1 MKTVV
6 PLCLLRSGSTVL
18 SGILHYLGVYMGKK
32 SDLIKGQHVNK
43 YGCFE
48 NQDFL
53 KLSHK
58 ILYDAGSSG
67 IYFDFPPEFKI
78 KQAVEKNWARVQET
92 IARNKKDPYW
102 GWKDPSTFHIIHYI
116 DSLLENPHYI
126 ILKRDV
132 KQIANSII
140 KITVQTNFYSSF
152 YHELSLFNNHIYRV
166 YLVIRLLSKYF
177 ANGRQLE
184 NEIFLEQI
192 IVNAYMKMGKF
203 TKNKKCLT
211 VTFDDL
217 VNKPEK
223 TIKQITKFLGMKR
236 DTNKFEKA
244 LNFVHPELVNFRK
257 SSR

>member
-1 MKTVV
+1 MKTVI

-53 KLSHK
+53 KLSHR

-67 IYFDFPPEFKI
+67 IYFDYPSESKI
-78 KQAVEKNWARVQET
+78 KQAVEKNWELTLET
-92 IARNKKDPYW
+92 IARNRKEPYW
-102 GWKDPSTFHIIHYI
+102 GWKDPSSFHIIYYI

-132 KQIANSII
+132 KQIANSIM
-140 KITVQTNFYSSF
+140 KISVQTNFYSSF
-152 YHELSLFNNHIYRV
+152 NHELSLFDNHIYRT
-166 YLVIRLLSKYF
+166 YLVIRLLANYF
-177 ANGRQLE
+177 ANGRLLE
-184 NEIFLEQI
+184 NKKFLEQLI
-192 IVNAYMKMGKF
+192 TSSYSKMDKV
-203 TKNKKCLT
+203 TENKKCLII
-211 VTFDDL
+211 TFDDL
-217 VNKPEK
+217 LNKSEK

-236 DTNKFEKA
+236 DKKRFEKA
-244 LNFVHPELVNFRK
+244 LNFVQPELVSFRK
-257 SSR
+257 GKQ